1 MDESWLTSLALR
13 ENLQKPSYKKT
24 NRNNMFSIITSAAS
38 SYPPQC
44 TVLEKAATPLYP
56 PPHTHTQRLYIKD
69 GGSHHAV
76 NNWFVKSC
84 YEQYCWVF
92 TRQYKGTAV
101 VICRYINKPKLKPRA
116 ECFHHYVFKAD
127 TTNRVQICL
136 PNHTPLSTPGFNYPN
151 LQNELH
157 VHNAGLKAR
166 PCHWFTGQTSNFNT
180 IDIIS
185 FVNVLWW
192 LLWYIKTKTRCEN

>member
-1 MDESWLTSLALR
+1 
-13 ENLQKPSYKKT
+13 
-24 NRNNMFSIITSAAS
+24 MFSIITSAAS

-56 PPHTHTQRLYIKD
+56 PLTHTHTQRLYIKD

>member
-38 SYPPQC
+38 SYPPPMHC
-44 TVLEKAATPLYP
+44 FRESSYTSAP
-56 PPHTHTQRLYIKD
+56 PPHTQRLYIKD

-92 TRQYKGTAV
+92 TWQYKGTAV

-127 TTNRVQICL
+127 TTNKVQICL

-185 FVNVLWW
+185 FVNVL
-192 LLWYIKTKTRCEN
+192 